1 MSWWQI
7 WLNRIW
13 QDHVQQDNVLFILA
27 LPTVWV
33 SEVMSTELQEA
44 MSATIISVEEYKIDC
59 NFFVRKLIRDMAPMM
74 DPEED
79 YITIAATEQQTSATK
94 ANRKK
99 ELEEAHSNLKGVYTR
114 ETCIID
120 LPVL

>member
-1 MSWWQI
+1 
-7 WLNRIW
+7 
-13 QDHVQQDNVLFILA
+13 
-27 LPTVWV
+27 
-33 SEVMSTELQEA
+33 MSTELQEA
-44 MSATIISVEEYKIDC
+44 MSATIICVEEYKIDC

-99 ELEEAHSNLKGVYTR
+99 ELEEAHSNLKGVYTH
-114 ETCIID
+114 ETYILD
-120 LPVL
+120 LTVL